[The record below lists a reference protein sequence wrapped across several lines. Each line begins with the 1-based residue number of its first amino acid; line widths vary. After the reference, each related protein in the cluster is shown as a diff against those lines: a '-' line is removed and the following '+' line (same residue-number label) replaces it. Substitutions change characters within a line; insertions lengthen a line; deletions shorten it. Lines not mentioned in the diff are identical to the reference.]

1 MKNLVNN
8 KKKNY
13 KMNIENKFFIVNVY
27 RYQ

>member
-8 KKKNY
+8 KKKIY